1 MSSFSLDVFS
11 VCVGLKKKQCCK
23 CLSLIFDAIFSIT
36 HTLIKESRRN
46 FCRGSSF
53 AHGFLLSLLSE
64 QISRSCSAFSMFQ
77 KKQSAFTSAMP
88 PQSAE
93 NVTAKAAA
101 SLAPARTKAY
111 RSLVWPLAQR
121 GSVGEGQFQS
131 SGMSRHRHAVA
142 PSTHPTICLLA
153 GGGNKSRPADSKT
166 KTILATCRMFT
177 SCGNTFQE

>member
-1 MSSFSLDVFS
+1 MQF
-11 VCVGLKKKQCCK
+11 
-23 CLSLIFDAIFSIT
+23 FSIT
-36 HTLIKESRRN
+36 HTHKGESN

-77 KKQSAFTSAMP
+77 TNKVPLPRPCLLNQRRKSRQRRQRDSRLH
-88 PQSAE
+88 E
-93 NVTAKAAA
+93 
-101 SLAPARTKAY
+101 TKAY

-153 GGGNKSRPADSKT
+153 GGGNKSRQANSKT
-166 KTILATCRMFT
+166 KRILATCRMFT

>member
-23 CLSLIFDAIFSIT
+23 CLSLIFDAIFSIKHT
-36 HTLIKESRRN
+36 HKGESKKLLPRVVLRSWLPPFAFVGAN
-46 FCRGSSF
+46 F
-53 AHGFLLSLLSE
+53 SLLLC
-64 QISRSCSAFSMFQ
+64 IFHVP

-93 NVTAKAAA
+93 KVTAKAAA

-142 PSTHPTICLLA
+142 PSTHPTICSLA
-153 GGGNKSRPADSKT
+153 GGGNKSRQANYKSK
-166 KTILATCRMFT
+166 REF
-177 SCGNTFQE
+177 